1 MSIFSDIS
9 DFLFGGT
16 DTSAQELQRQAN
28 LEAQRAID
36 VGTKQARADV
46 LGLFPEASQA
56 RNLGFQAALDVLGQS
71 IPAQLQAFQQGN
83 VGAQQNILAGLP
95 QFRSAILGGQFDPT
109 AFQPTTLGFDAG
121 FAQQTLPTFTERAA
135 PRTAVQQQQ
144 QAQQALSQLLAGAG
158 NFSGVQSVPQQVGA
172 EGLGGTTGVG
182 PSGPSGTLSAQDL
195 ATMATFG
202 KTLGLLGPVGS
213 LASAGLNEAAR
224 QAANEAFSKQAPI
237 GFFDDL
243 LSLQSAFERQS
254 AIAGQSTPAEIAQAA
269 VNRQA
274 VAAMGGG
281 PGGLDIG
288 SIGPQGLTSGQ
299 AAALGIGQA
308 AVGAGATGT
317 DFGGLDADIE
327 AASDIGFGF
336 G

>member
-9 DFLFGGT
+9 DFLFGGV

-28 LEAQRAID
+28 LEAQRAIN
-36 VGTKQARADV
+36 VSTQQARADV

-95 QFRSAILGGQFDPT
+95 QFRSAILGGQFDPS

-121 FAQQTLPTFTERAA
+121 FAQQTLPTFTEQAA

-144 QAQQALSQLLAGAG
+144 QRQQALSQLLAGAG
-158 NFSGVQSVPQQVGA
+158 NFSVAPQVGA

-182 PSGPSGTLSAQDL
+182 PTGTLSAQDL
-195 ATMATFG
+195 DRMQKASGF
-202 KTLGLLGPVGS
+202 LGLGGPLGS
-213 LASAGLNEAAR
+213 LASFSLGELAR

-237 GFFDDL
+237 GFFEDISKPDL
-243 LSLQSAFERQS
+243 FFGSPFDIQSAL
-254 AIAGQSTPAEIAQAA
+254 AGQSTPAEIAQAA
-269 VNRQA
+269 ANRQA
-274 VAAMGGG
+274 VQAMGREG
-281 PGGLDIG
+281 PGAI
-288 SIGPQGLTSGQ
+288 
-299 AAALGIGQA
+299 
-308 AVGAGATGT
+308 
-317 DFGGLDADIE
+317 DFGGLEADIE
-327 AASDIGFGF
+327 AAAAGEIDIGLGL
-336 G
+336 GIGGLA

>member
-28 LEAQRAID
+28 LEAQRAIN
-36 VGTKQARADV
+36 TSTAQARGDV

-95 QFRSAILGGQFDPT
+95 QFRSAILGGQFDPS

-121 FAQQTLPTFTERAA
+121 FAQQTLPTFTEQAA

-144 QAQQALSQLLAGAG
+144 QRQQALSQLLAGAG
-158 NFSGVQSVPQQVGA
+158 NFSGVPSVPQQVGA

-182 PSGPSGTLSAQDL
+182 PSGTLSAADL
-195 ATMATFG
+195 DAAQ
-202 KTLGLLGPVGS
+202 KASGLLGFFGPLGS
-213 LASAGLNEAAR
+213 LGGFALGEMAR
-224 QAANEAFSKQAPI
+224 QAANQAFSKQAPI
-237 GFFDDL
+237 GFFEDISKPDL
-243 LSLQSAFERQS
+243 FFGSPFDIQSAL
-254 AIAGQSTPAEIAQAA
+254 AGQSTQAEIAQAA
-269 VNRQA
+269 ANRQA
-274 VAAMGGG
+274 VQAMGREG
-281 PGGLDIG
+281 PGAIDISGLE
-288 SIGPQGLTSGQ
+288 
-299 AAALGIGQA
+299 
-308 AVGAGATGT
+308 
-317 DFGGLDADIE
+317 ADIE
-327 AASDIGFGF
+327 AAAAGEIDIGLGL
-336 G
+336 GIGGLA